1 MNSIWFLLLLLLLL
15 PISIYADCSC
25 EDSGNVDD
33 NNKTQS
39 LKLKL
44 VAIASILVAGAF
56 GVCVPLLG
64 KKFESLRPESTVFL
78 GVKFFASGVILATG
92 FVHVLADANESLQ
105 NPCLGDKAWGDFPLA
120 NFVAMV
126 AAVVVM
132 MVETAATSLFNR
144 HSSKNGA
151 EEHIGDE
158 EKQGGH
164 VHVHTHTSDGH
175 AHAHIKDSS
184 SSEGLLRH
192 RIISQVLEMGILIH
206 SVIIGISLGVSVSPK
221 TIKPLIVAIS
231 FHQMFE
237 GMGLGS
243 CITEAKFKIRTIAT
257 MSIFFSV
264 TTPIGIALGFGISNT
279 YDENSHTALIVQ
291 GILNAASAGILIYM
305 ALVDL
310 LAMDFLKIKVQT
322 SPKLQILAFMSLL
335 FGLGCM
341 SLLAIWA

>member
-1 MNSIWFLLLLLLLL
+1 MNSIWFLLLLLLL

-33 NNKTQS
+33 NNKIQS

-92 FVHVLADANESLQ
+92 FVHVLADANESLE
-105 NPCLGDKAWGDFPLA
+105 NPCLGDKSWGDFPLA

-144 HSSKNGA
+144 HSNKNGA

-158 EKQGGH
+158 EKQEGH

-175 AHAHIKDSS
+175 AHAHIKDSN

-192 RIISQVLEMGILIH
+192 RIISQVPH
-206 SVIIGISLGVSVSPK
+206 
-221 TIKPLIVAIS
+221 
-231 FHQMFE
+231 
-237 GMGLGS
+237 
-243 CITEAKFKIRTIAT
+243 
-257 MSIFFSV
+257 
-264 TTPIGIALGFGISNT
+264 
-279 YDENSHTALIVQ
+279 
-291 GILNAASAGILIYM
+291 
-305 ALVDL
+305 
-310 LAMDFLKIKVQT
+310 
-322 SPKLQILAFMSLL
+322 
-335 FGLGCM
+335 
-341 SLLAIWA
+341 

>member
-1 MNSIWFLLLLLLLL
+1 MNSIWFLLLLLLL

-33 NNKTQS
+33 NNKIQS

-92 FVHVLADANESLQ
+92 FVHVLADANESLE
-105 NPCLGDKAWGDFPLA
+105 NPCLGDKSWGDFPLA

-175 AHAHIKDSS
+175 AHAHIKDSN

-279 YDENSHTALIVQ
+279 YDENSHTTLIVQ
-291 GILNAASAGILIYM
+291 GVLNAASAGILIYM

-310 LAMDFLKIKVQT
+310 LAMDFLKLKVQT

>member
-1 MNSIWFLLLLLLLL
+1 MNSIWFLLLLLLL

-33 NNKTQS
+33 NNKIQS

-92 FVHVLADANESLQ
+92 FVHVLADANESLE
-105 NPCLGDKAWGDFPLA
+105 NPCLGDKSWGDFPLA

-158 EKQGGH
+158 EKQEGH

-175 AHAHIKDSS
+175 AHAHIKDSN

-291 GILNAASAGILIYM
+291 GVLNAASAGILIYM

-310 LAMDFLKIKVQT
+310 LAMDFLKLKVQT